1 MGSTV
6 HVTFVCEANQARSPV
21 AQGLFAAELA
31 RRSRP
36 AGGPWTVDSAGV
48 FAPPGVPVMPAMHE
62 LAAARGVDLSAHR
75 SRPLDEL
82 SITVADLLLTMTREQ
97 ADLIGSRANGV
108 VTRCFLLDELVAL
121 LDAVAHEPVPTGEP
135 SGAAETIGLPPDPR
149 ARVLAAHARRPFRMR
164 SADDDI
170 TDPLPGSST
179 TPAAAFERIER
190 SVAALARLLLDDQ
203 TA

>member
-1 MGSTV
+1 M

-31 RRSRP
+31 RRARP

-48 FAPPGVPVMPAMHE
+48 FATPGVPVMPAMHE
-62 LAAARGVDLSAHR
+62 LAASRGVDLSAHR
-75 SRPLDEL
+75 SRPLDEHGI
-82 SITVADLLLTMTREQ
+82 SVADLLLTMTREQ

-121 LDAVAHEPVPTGEP
+121 LDAVAHVPVPTGEP
-135 SGAAETIGLPPDPR
+135 SGTEETVGLPQDPR
-149 ARVLAAHARRPFRMR
+149 ARVLAAHARRPFRMP

-170 TDPLPGSST
+170 TDPLPDSRT